1 MWQPAQSTKLPDFG
15 AGAAKMRGGGR
26 PKTGPLRC
34 ARPQEEALLGNSVVP
49 HCSWEKKSK
58 NRNKKLFSL
67 DKKDFEFFQVTQLLG
82 CQPHVPVSCRPG
94 QEGTRGRCL
103 RQQHSAWGRCPMVQA
118 PTRPGAARCP
128 PGNSKLSTRRLFFFF
143 FFWASP
149 ITFRHTYLILVSK
162 RFSLSLKLFSL
173 KKK

>member
-143 FFWASP
+143 FLGQSNYFQAHLFDFSVKE
-149 ITFRHTYLILVSK
+149 I
-162 RFSLSLKLFSL
+162 FSLSQVVFT
-173 KKK
+173 